1 MNLWQYLADSRGK
14 NAQIPFAELLRQSLT
29 MCTVRYMVILMDSRA
44 GLLRAALTLFATKG
58 YDGAG
63 VQEVAEAAG
72 VAKPTLYHFF
82 GSKHGL
88 LGALFAE
95 YAIKLDEAVRA
106 AAYYAGDLPLT
117 LDRVVAAYVDFA
129 GREPLFYRL
138 ELALYF
144 APRDSDAH
152 QVAVRHYACRHA
164 MLEEVF
170 RKAVRQHGNMRGRHR
185 RYAITLVGIINS
197 YVALQLNERIV
208 ITDRLRRDIVHQF
221 SHGIYS

>member
-1 MNLWQYLADSRGK
+1 
-14 NAQIPFAELLRQSLT
+14 
-29 MCTVRYMVILMDSRA
+29 MDSRA
-44 GLLRAALTLFATKG
+44 GLLRAALTLFAARG
-58 YDGAG
+58 YDAVG

-88 LGALFAE
+88 LEALFSAF
-95 YAIKLDEAVRA
+95 AIRLDDAVREA
-106 AAYYAGDLPLT
+106 SDYSGNLPLT
-117 LDRVVAAYVDFA
+117 LDRIVAAYVDFA
-129 GREPLFYRL
+129 SREPLFYRL

-152 QVAVRHYACRHA
+152 QVAVRHYSYRQSI
-164 MLEEVF
+164 LEEVF
-170 RKAVRQHGNMRGRHR
+170 RKAVREHGNMRGRHR
-185 RYAITLVGIINS
+185 RYAITVVGMINS
-197 YVALQLNERIV
+197 YIALQLNEHIV

>member
-1 MNLWQYLADSRGK
+1 
-14 NAQIPFAELLRQSLT
+14 
-29 MCTVRYMVILMDSRA
+29 MDSRT
-44 GLLRAALTLFATKG
+44 GLLRAALTLFAAKG
-58 YDGAG
+58 YDAVG

-88 LGALFAE
+88 LKALFAVF
-95 YAIKLDEAVRA
+95 ATRLDDAVRDA
-106 AAYYAGDLPLT
+106 ADYARDMPLT
-117 LDRVVAAYVDFA
+117 LDRIVAAYVDFA

-144 APRDSDAH
+144 SPRDSEAH
-152 QVAVRHYACRHA
+152 QVAVQHYAYRQGL
-164 MLEEVF
+164 LEEVF
-170 RKAVRQHGNMRGRHR
+170 RKAVREHGNMRGRHR
-185 RYAITLVGIINS
+185 RYAISLVGIINS
-197 YVALQLNERIV
+197 YVALQLNEHIV